1 MTAENKTYFVILF
14 ALLISILMNIKVVN
28 KYDKYEISTDD
39 IENHAMIKGDIPSIW
54 ENGEIIKKD
63 LKEGKNYFLAGEENH
78 RSYLPP
84 RLIALFSY
92 IFDYELFE
100 NWDKK
105 IINSDNKKIYFLF
118 FQSILYFL
126 ILAIFFREIKKKFDL
141 NICFFI
147 ICFLSIEPSLFLFHS
162 SFHTESIFF
171 SLQILMM
178 CFLFNDSFSKTKFF
192 FVGLL
197 LGLMFLQKVLALFY
211 LIPIF
216 LFYLTKYKKRSYY
229 PLIMITSSYLIV
241 LLIVGYSNYK
251 RSGVFYFNPPGG
263 KTTLH
268 LYLPEVILTKAT
280 NISYED
286 AYNKKKSDEKQWLI
300 ENDINLKLEEDRFKY
315 YDYLQ
320 NYTLNILIEYPIT
333 TLKFITWKTLQMG
346 VLDPIYIYDF
356 LDKENKKKP
365 YYYLDESYKKIN
377 LPLRVLYS
385 LIIYSIVFYGFIKCR
400 KKMSFENHIL
410 LISSII
416 LMYLLLGWVGN
427 SRYAVPTLIY
437 LSIYF
442 GYGLSNIYKFRSL
455 KGQND

>member
-1 MTAENKTYFVILF
+1 MTTENKTYFVILF

-28 KYDKYEISTDD
+28 KYDKYEVSTDD
-39 IENHAMIKGDIPSIW
+39 IQNHSMIKGDLPDIW
-54 ENGEIIKKD
+54 KNGQIIKND
-63 LKEGKNYFLAGEENH
+63 LNEGKNYFLAGEEDH

-92 IFDYELFE
+92 IFNFELFE
-100 NWDKK
+100 NWNEK
-105 IINSDNKKIYFLF
+105 IISSDNKKIYYLF
-118 FQSILYFL
+118 FQTTLYFL
-126 ILAIFFREIKKKFDL
+126 VLIIFFREIQKKFDL
-141 NICFFI
+141 KICFFI
-147 ICFLSIEPSLFLFHS
+147 ICFLSFEPSLFLFHS

-171 SLQILMM
+171 SLQILMI
-178 CFLFNDSFSKTKFF
+178 CFLFNDSFSKIKFF
-192 FVGLL
+192 LIGLL
-197 LGLMFLQKVLALFY
+197 LGIMFLQKILALFY
-211 LIPIF
+211 LIPIY
-216 LFYLTKYKKRSYY
+216 LFYLVKYKKRSYS
-229 PLIMITSSYLIV
+229 PLIMITSSYLII
-241 LLIVGYSNYK
+241 LLIVGFANYK

-263 KTTLH
+263 KTALH

-280 NISYED
+280 SISYEE

-300 ENDINLKLEEDRFKY
+300 KNDINLNLEVDRFKY
-315 YDYLQ
+315 YNYLQ
-320 NYTLNILIEYPIT
+320 NYTLNILIKYPIT
-333 TLKFITWKTLQMG
+333 TIKFITWKTLQMG

-365 YYYLDESYKKIN
+365 YYYLEESYRKIN

-385 LIIYSIVFYGFIKCR
+385 LIIYSIMFYGFIKCR

-442 GYGLSNIYKFRSL
+442 GYGIKNIYKFREF
-455 KGQND
+455 KKIK

>member
-1 MTAENKTYFVILF
+1 MLNDKKIYSIIFVSFVISII
-14 ALLISILMNIKVVN
+14 ISFIFIKN
-28 KYDKYEISTDD
+28 YDQYEISTDD

-54 ENGEIIKKD
+54 KNGEIIKKD
-63 LKEGKNYFLAGEENH
+63 LKDGKNYFLAGEEIH

-100 NWDKK
+100 NWDEK
-105 IINSDNKKIYFLF
+105 IINSDNKKIYYLF
-118 FQSILYFL
+118 FQSILYYFIL
-126 ILAIFFREIKKKFDL
+126 IIFFREIRKKFDL
-141 NICFFI
+141 KICFFI
-147 ICFLSIEPSLFLFHS
+147 ICFLSVEPSLFLFHS

-171 SLQILMM
+171 SLQILML
-178 CFLFNDSFSKTKFF
+178 CFLFNDTFSKTKFF

-211 LIPIF
+211 LIPIY
-216 LFYLTKYKKRSYY
+216 LFYFTKYKKRSYN

-241 LLIVGYSNYK
+241 LLIVGYANYK
-251 RSGVFYFNPPGG
+251 RSVVFYFNPPAG

-268 LYLPEVILTKAT
+268 LYLPEVILMKAT
-280 NISYED
+280 SISYED
-286 AYNKKKSDEKQWLI
+286 AYNKKKSDEKKWLI
-300 ENDINLKLEEDRFKY
+300 ENDINLKLEIDRFKY

-333 TLKFITWKTLQMG
+333 TLKFITWKTIQMG
-346 VLDPIYIYDF
+346 VLDPIYIYNF
-356 LDKENKKKP
+356 LDKENKKRP
-365 YYYLDESYKKIN
+365 YYYLDESYRKIN
-377 LPLRVLYS
+377 LPLRILYS
-385 LIIYSIVFYGFIKCR
+385 IIIYSIVLYGFIKCR
-400 KKMSFENHIL
+400 KKISFENHIL
-410 LISSII
+410 LISSVI

-442 GYGLSNIYKFRSL
+442 GYGIKNIYKFGEF
-455 KGQND
+455 KK